1 VVEHRRTLEQG
12 LRKQQR
18 STRISWQQY
27 PLRERGGGVKV
38 DWFSHT
44 RARTLGDPHIT
55 TLRRHETPTG
65 RARMTVFRSPQEFR
79 EVMDRTFGLMSE
91 DPEMG
96 PRLRE
101 ADTPQRFEF
110 TDLGMV
116 VNIRAGEGD
125 EPNLAWE
132 WSDQVSWEPRVRMT
146 MSSETANRYFQGKE
160 NVAIAIARRRIKAGG
175 DVKAALAI
183 IPITKPLFARY
194 REMIAADYPHLE
206 V

>member
-1 VVEHRRTLEQG
+1 MQAASSDRDSRTVAFN
-12 LRKQQR
+12 
-18 STRISWQQY
+18 SA
-27 PLRERGGGVKV
+27 
-38 DWFSHT
+38 D
-44 RARTLGDPHIT
+44 
-55 TLRRHETPTG
+55 
-65 RARMTVFRSPQEFR
+65 EFV
-79 EVMDRTFGLMSE
+79 EVMDRTFALMSD

-96 PRLRE
+96 SKLRD

-110 TDLGMV
+110 TDYELV
-116 VNIRAGEGD
+116 VNIRAGKPE

-132 WSDQVSWEPRVRMT
+132 WSDQVDWEPKVKMT

-183 IPITKPLFARY
+183 LPITKPLFARY
-194 REMIAADYPHLE
+194 RQMIEADYPHLA